1 MARKVEFNKQYLLE
15 RTIDFIRKDGIG
27 SLTARNLCRYIGCS
41 TQPIYKNFNNMEK
54 LKDEVKKYLQ
64 EYYKNFIN
72 KIVNKNAYLY
82 TMNYSYTLFALEE
95 PYLFEA
101 LFMSDLD
108 GIKTINDILKTEN
121 NNEIL
126 SSIPEQYH
134 ISKKQ
139 SERLYRDVRIY
150 THGLSCQ
157 IACNS
162 LLLKKE
168 EIGILIK
175 NVINN
180 LKKEI

>member
-1 MARKVEFNKQYLLE
+1 MARKIEFDKQDLLE
-15 RTIDFIRKDGIG
+15 KTINFIRKNGIEN
-27 SLTARNLCRYIGCS
+27 LTARNLAKYIGCS
-41 TQPIYKNFNNMEK
+41 TQPIYKNFISMNNLRDEIK
-54 LKDEVKKYLQ
+54 NYLKDYHQ
-64 EYYKNFIN
+64 NFMD

-95 PYLFEA
+95 PNLFEA

-108 GIKTINDILKTEN
+108 GIKTLDEVIKTESDMDV
-121 NNEIL
+121 L

-134 ISKKQ
+134 ISRKQ
-139 SERLYRDVRIY
+139 SERLYRDVRFY

-162 LLLKKE
+162 LSLKKE
-168 EIGILIK
+168 DIGLLIK

-180 LKKEI
+180 LKKDV

>member
-1 MARKVEFNKQYLLE
+1 MARKIEFNKQDLLE
-15 RTIDFIRKDGIG
+15 KTINFIRKNGIE
-27 SLTARNLCRYIGCS
+27 SLTARNLARYIGCS
-41 TQPIYKNFNNMEK
+41 TQPIYKNFSSMNNLRE
-54 LKDEVKKYLQ
+54 EIKKYL
-64 EYYKNFIN
+64 KNYHQSFIN

-95 PYLFEA
+95 PNLFEA

-108 GIKTINDILKTEN
+108 GVKTLDEVIKTEKDMDV
-121 NNEIL
+121 L

-139 SERLYRDVRIY
+139 SERLYRDVRFY

-162 LLLKKE
+162 LSLKKE
-168 EIGILIK
+168 DIGLLIK

-180 LKKEI
+180 LRKEV